1 MTDVTV
7 KFEPGSGAATIA
19 LRGAAIVEPRFRLRD
34 TATEKFLTKRGW
46 SKAPAFLPGEA
57 ETEGDL
63 TVLTLDADLARR
75 VTAGMNLSLEQPAS
89 NVFATL
95 NWPATTIVAPVDPE
109 PEEPEPVDDTPT
121 SLEPAIREE
130 AILPFHAP
138 DVVADKADS
147 DDEESDDDAPGRSW
161 GLVAAA
167 AVLFLVLGS
176 LLTYFWQSSA
186 YESDLRT
193 AMRALESQ
201 RDQEKATF
209 EKRLAEASAN
219 ADGSKT
225 DTISTANTQIASL
238 TDQTAQ
244 LTRDRDTA
252 RKALSDQQN
261 AVKEL
266 EQRLATANDE
276 VETLKAAQEA
286 DATEQSAV
294 FSERIAALTADL
306 DRARKDLTK
315 AGNDLSRKDQS
326 LAKSATDLTAANTE
340 IAALKKTVDEQQN
353 ARNEALDTKIKA
365 LGAELDKAAQDLA
378 DRDKA
383 LRDVQAKLSVADV
396 QIEALK
402 QVAGKATESD
412 LERSTLADQITDLTT
427 KLDKADKDLAS
438 KEQDLAAKEK
448 ELAKVKTGLDAA
460 NALLSSNT
468 EEIKRL
474 AAEKTTGPA
483 ENPEPGEQPAGL
495 QQERDLYARELT
507 TMTESFSALK
517 AEKDK
522 LAETVKKLEEQV
534 ANAGTSAAASG
545 SRAIWGATA
554 IDRAG
559 AIYSLQ
565 NQIAEKSATENVLAL
580 CRGKSQAGCEALK
593 TYSNSCFSV
602 ARIEGEGPRNDNFGF
617 SVNKDWKSAE
627 SAAVRQCQELGAD
640 CTVRFTACSPDVLSK
655 PAVNQ

>member
-1 MTDVTV
+1 MTDITV
-7 KFEPGSGAATIA
+7 RFEPGSGVATIE

-46 SKAPAFLPGEA
+46 GKAPAFLPGEA
-57 ETEGDL
+57 VTEGDL
-63 TVLTLDADLARR
+63 TTLVLDAELARR
-75 VTAGMNLSLEQPAS
+75 IVSGTSLSLEQPAS

-95 NWPATTIVAPVDPE
+95 IWPAATTIGAVDPE
-109 PEEPEPVDDTPT
+109 PGTPKEPDDAHDAPT

-138 DVVADKADS
+138 DVVGGKVDA
-147 DDEESDDDAPGRSW
+147 DDEEPDDDAPGRSW
-161 GLVAAA
+161 GFVAAA

-186 YESDLRT
+186 YDSDLRT
-193 AMRALESQ
+193 AMRALEAQ

-209 EKRLAEASAN
+209 EKRLAEAAAN
-219 ADGSKT
+219 KDNSST
-225 DTISTANTQIASL
+225 DTINTADTQIASL

-244 LTRDRDTA
+244 LTRDRDAA
-252 RKALSDQQN
+252 RKALADQQN
-261 AVKEL
+261 AVKDL
-266 EQRLATANDE
+266 EQRLATATGE

-294 FSERIAALTADL
+294 FNERITALTAEL
-306 DRARKDLTK
+306 DKARKDLTK
-315 AGNDLSRKDQS
+315 AESGLSQKDQA
-326 LAKSATDLTAANTE
+326 LAKSETDIKAANTE
-340 IAALKKTVDEQQN
+340 IAALKKAAAEAQDT
-353 ARNEALDTKIKA
+353 RNEALDTKIKS
-365 LGAELDKAAQDLA
+365 LGAELDKATQDLS

-383 LRDVQAKLSVADV
+383 LRDVQAKLSVANV

-412 LERSTLADQITDLTT
+412 LERSTLSDQLTDLTT
-427 KLDKADKDLAS
+427 KLDKADKDLAE
-438 KEQDLAAKEK
+438 KEQ
-448 ELAKVKTGLDAA
+448 ELAKAKTSLDAA
-460 NALLSSNT
+460 NAMLSSNAV
-468 EEIKRL
+468 EIKRL
-474 AAEKTTGPA
+474 SEEKAAGPA
-483 ENPEPGEQPAGL
+483 QNPEPGEQPAGL
-495 QQERDLYARELT
+495 QQERDLYAKELS

-522 LAETVKKLEEQV
+522 LAETVKSLEEQV
-534 ANAGTSAAASG
+534 ANAGTSTATSG
-545 SRAIWGATA
+545 TRAVWGATA

-580 CRGKSQAGCEALK
+580 CRGKSQAGCETLK
-593 TYSNSCFSV
+593 AYSNSCFSV
-602 ARIEGEGPRNDNFGF
+602 ARIEGEGPRNDNFGY

-627 SAAVRQCQELGAD
+627 SGAVRQCRELGAD

-655 PAVNQ
+655 PVADQ

>member
-1 MTDVTV
+1 MTDITV

-19 LRGAAIVEPRFRLRD
+19 LRGAVIAEPRFRLRD

-46 SKAPAFLPGEA
+46 GKTPAFLPGEA

-75 VTAGMNLSLEQPAS
+75 IVSGTSLSLEQPAS
-89 NVFATL
+89 NVFASLT
-95 NWPATTIVAPVDPE
+95 WPAATSIAPVYQE
-109 PEEPEPVDDTPT
+109 PEAPEERDAAEDAPT

-138 DVVADKADS
+138 DVVADKADT
-147 DDEESDDDAPGRSW
+147 DDEDSDDDAPGRSW

-186 YESDLRT
+186 YDSDLRT
-193 AMRALESQ
+193 AMRALEAQ

-209 EKRLAEASAN
+209 EKRLAEAAAN
-219 ADGSKT
+219 TDNSSTETIGTAD
-225 DTISTANTQIASL
+225 TQIASL
-238 TDQTAQ
+238 TDQTAR
-244 LTRDRDTA
+244 LTKDRDTA
-252 RKALSDQQN
+252 RKALADQHN
-261 AVKEL
+261 AVKDL
-266 EQRLATANDE
+266 EQRLATATGE

-294 FSERIAALTADL
+294 FSERITALTAEL
-306 DRARKDLTK
+306 DKARKGLNK
-315 AGNDLSRKDQS
+315 AESGLSQKDQA
-326 LAKSATDLTAANTE
+326 LVKSETDLKAANTE
-340 IAALKKTVDEQQN
+340 IAALKKASAEAQDT
-353 ARNEALDTKIKA
+353 RSEALDTKIKS
-365 LGAELDKAAQDLA
+365 LGAELDKATQDLA

-383 LRDVQAKLSVADV
+383 LRDVQAKLSVANV

-412 LERSTLADQITDLTT
+412 LERSTLADQLTDLTT
-427 KLDKADKDLAS
+427 KLDKADKDLAE
-438 KEQDLAAKEK
+438 KEQ
-448 ELAKVKTGLDAA
+448 ELAKVKTSLDAA
-460 NALLSSNT
+460 NAMLSSNAD
-468 EEIKRL
+468 EIKRL
-474 AAEKTTGPA
+474 SEEKAAGPA
-483 ENPEPGEQPAGL
+483 QNPEPGEQPAGL
-495 QQERDLYARELT
+495 QQERDLYAKELSS
-507 TMTESFSALK
+507 MTESFSALK

-522 LAETVKKLEEQV
+522 LAETVKNLEEQV
-534 ANAGTSAAASG
+534 ANAGTSTAASG
-545 SRAIWGATA
+545 TRAVWGATA

-580 CRGKSQAGCEALK
+580 CRGKSQAGCETLK

-602 ARIEGEGPRNDNFGF
+602 ARIEGEGPRNDNFGY

-627 SAAVRQCQELGAD
+627 SGAVRQCQELGAD

-655 PAVNQ
+655 PVADQ